1 MSKRAFDKIAAG
13 LSDAIAI
20 TKGELEPA
28 RLIVPVDV
36 DVKKIRARTGFSQE
50 HFAQSFGFTLT
61 QIRDWEQGRARPT
74 GGNWAYLLLIGDN
87 PAHVREMLEHATG
100 KAA

>member
-20 TKGELEPA
+20 AKGELEPA
-28 RLIVPVDV
+28 RLVVPVDV
-36 DVKKIRARTGFSQE
+36 DLKTIRARTGFSQE
-50 HFAQSFGFTLT
+50 QFAQSFGFTLT

-74 GGNWAYLLLIGDN
+74 GGNRAYLLLIGDN
-87 PAHVREMLEHATG
+87 PAHVREMLEQATG